1 MTNSKEIAFGYK
13 YNILLCLMNIYVYT
27 TSKDFLL
34 ISILDL
40 NYVILKLYIYII
52 TFINTYDHHIYSNFI
67 IYSKENKSI
76 NELLTYNI
84 YDYLLSCII
93 PIITYDYTMIFHHII
108 TIFIL
113 SIGKRK
119 KNLHHIILLTLLLFS
134 IPSPILLFA
143 RVFHKYNY
151 KIPSIIFYM
160 IFMITFFIFRIL
172 YTSCL
177 LKKTLNYKNI
187 TQYYYTGNSLLLSI
201 YFLQIY
207 WMYKIIL
214 VLFNNI

>member
-1 MTNSKEIAFGYK
+1 MTNSREIAFGYK

-34 ISILDL
+34 ISILHL

-52 TFINTYDHHIYSNFI
+52 TFINTYDHNIYSNFI
-67 IYSKENKSI
+67 IYSRENKSI

-113 SIGKRK
+113 SIAKRK
-119 KNLHHIILLTLLLFS
+119 KILHHITLLTLLLFS

-143 RVFHKYNY
+143 RVFHKYN
-151 KIPSIIFYM
+151 
-160 IFMITFFIFRIL
+160 
-172 YTSCL
+172 
-177 LKKTLNYKNI
+177 
-187 TQYYYTGNSLLLSI
+187 
-201 YFLQIY
+201 
-207 WMYKIIL
+207 
-214 VLFNNI
+214 